1 MSPIDIFHRNFLK
14 ECLGLKQSC
23 SNNMVYAE
31 TGHMPLSYNVRIKMA
46 LYWLRLKQGLN
57 TKIAYRVLS
66 LCQRFHDNADCDYS
80 FDWMESIKQTLAA
93 AGLEETVWKNDNVT
107 GIDSDTLKRQ
117 LWAAARVQFGNKWS
131 GEVMSSRTCETY
143 KTLMPIWTA
152 ELPSYLTSL
161 NFYQRRAVARF
172 RCRSNFL
179 PMSSFLNHRQD
190 FIRLCPLCNDDNAD
204 EEHYLLSCPYFAPER
219 VRLLPNDVE
228 NMAPQSRVA
237 SLLNC
242 TELGPLKKI
251 ARYIENILNV
261 FRDIHSLVATN

>member
-1 MSPIDIFHRNFLK
+1 
-14 ECLGLKQSC
+14 
-23 SNNMVYAE
+23 
-31 TGHMPLSYNVRIKMA
+31 MA

-179 PMSSFLNHRQD
+179 PMSSFLKSSRLHPVVSPLQWRQCWRGALLTIMPLLCTRACPPPTQRCREHGPSVTCRQSAELYWTRT
-190 FIRLCPLCNDDNAD
+190 FEKNCPLYR
-204 EEHYLLSCPYFAPER
+204 EHSKCIQRHTFPCG
-219 VRLLPNDVE
+219 NK
-228 NMAPQSRVA
+228 
-237 SLLNC
+237 LN
-242 TELGPLKKI
+242 
-251 ARYIENILNV
+251 
-261 FRDIHSLVATN
+261 